1 MGRSAGTIFFAAL
14 SVTLRGH
21 FDRRSGK
28 AEPQAKTNTSR
39 VSSVGTPPRRSALAP
54 HGKGWAP
61 DLCSE
66 TIGPKVAA
74 ADAIGIADWLERVD
88 RGEWFTAA
96 DPELQALQVLAITHG
111 ASTRQVLGVS
121 QGERAMTTLRN
132 LLALAGYRLE
142 AKRNLEEGDR
152 AWLYRVVAE
161 PLCRTGPTC
170 PIKGIQLT
178 FTR

>member
-1 MGRSAGTIFFAAL
+1 M
-14 SVTLRGH
+14 
-21 FDRRSGK
+21 
-28 AEPQAKTNTSR
+28 
-39 VSSVGTPPRRSALAP
+39 
-54 HGKGWAP
+54 
-61 DLCSE
+61 
-66 TIGPKVAA
+66 AA

-142 AKRNLEEGDR
+142 AKQNGR
-152 AWLYRVVAE
+152 
-161 PLCRTGPTC
+161 
-170 PIKGIQLT
+170 KGTASGFIEWWPNHSAGRGRPVQ
-178 FTR
+178 

>member
-1 MGRSAGTIFFAAL
+1 
-14 SVTLRGH
+14 
-21 FDRRSGK
+21 
-28 AEPQAKTNTSR
+28 
-39 VSSVGTPPRRSALAP
+39 
-54 HGKGWAP
+54 
-61 DLCSE
+61 
-66 TIGPKVAA
+66 VAA

-152 AWLYRVVAE
+152 VWLYRVVAE